1 MDKILA
7 PSLLAGD
14 HGNLRKSLQEV
25 EEDGRRWIHLD
36 LMDGH
41 FVPNLSFGPQTVAD
55 LRPHSKLFF
64 DVHLML
70 ARPDRY
76 IDAFISAGSELITI
90 HLEPQYDHSATWKRL
105 DPQGLRLDS
114 Q

>member
-1 MDKILA
+1 MKKILA

-14 HGNLRKSLQEV
+14 HGDLRNSLTEV

-70 ARPDRY
+70 ERPDLY
-76 IDAFISAGSELITI
+76 LDAFINAGSELILSLI
-90 HLEPQYDHSATWKRL
+90 HI
-105 DPQGLRLDS
+105 
-114 Q
+114 

>member
-1 MDKILA
+1 MKKILA

-14 HGNLRKSLQEV
+14 HGNLRKSLSEV
-25 EEDGRRWIHLD
+25 EQDGRQWIHLD

-64 DVHLML
+64 DFSDNSSNDKML
-70 ARPDRY
+70 Y
-76 IDAFISAGSELITI
+76 FFIN
-90 HLEPQYDHSATWKRL
+90 W
-105 DPQGLRLDS
+105 
-114 Q
+114 